1 MGRLFGT
8 MVMAGCL
15 LWGSVS
21 FAAHPLSTDDTGTQ
35 GMLKGQVEA
44 TAEFSWDKS
53 TNSTGTT
60 TTKTNQQNLGLAVT
74 LGILDSIDASVSF
87 PFTIQQI
94 KENDVTTRDNSG
106 LNDITLALKWRFIEL
121 GPVSLAIKPAVTLP
135 NGNQSRNLGNG
146 RAIYAA
152 TLISTVD
159 LKPVSLHANLGYTH
173 QEYVDAVRPENRTDL
188 WKMSLAAGVEVL
200 KGLQVV
206 AEVGTSSNSLH
217 TSNVWPT
224 YMTGGLIYSITGNL
238 DIDLGVRGG
247 LNKPFTDLM
256 LLTGIVF
263 KFP

>member
-1 MGRLFGT
+1 MGRLFGI

-15 LWGSVS
+15 MWGGVS

-53 TNSTGTT
+53 TNSAGV
-60 TTKTNQQNLGLAVT
+60 TTKTDQQNLGLAVT

-87 PFTIQQI
+87 PFTMQQI
-94 KENDVTTRDNSG
+94 KENDVTTRDNNG

-135 NGNQSRNLGNG
+135 NGNQSRGLGNG

-159 LKPVSLHANLGYTH
+159 LKPVSIHANLGYTH
-173 QEYVDAVRPENRTDL
+173 QDYVDTVRPENRTDL

-206 AEVGTSSNSLH
+206 AEVGTSVNSLH
-217 TSNVWPT
+217 VSNVWPA
-224 YMTGGLIYSITGNL
+224 YITGGLIYSITDKL
-238 DIDLGVRGG
+238 DIDLGVRSA
-247 LNKPFTDLM
+247 LNKPHTDLM

-263 KFP
+263 RFP